1 MAKVLG
7 VGGVFFKSPD
17 PQMLCAWYAQHLG
30 LPVQNETGA
39 TFAVFPPEGMPPGG
53 YTVWSPFAAD
63 TTYFA
68 PGDKS
73 YMFNLVVD
81 DLAAALEQ
89 VRAGGA
95 QVMDQIERSEYG
107 QFGWFMDP
115 DGNKVELWQP
125 PADGAPSG

>member
-17 PQMLCAWYAQHLG
+17 PQKLYDWYAQHLG
-30 LPVQNETGA
+30 LPVRTEEGV
-39 TFAVFPPEGMPPGG
+39 TFAMFSPTAMPKGG
-53 YTVWSPFAAD
+53 YTVWSAFTAD

-68 PGDKS
+68 PGEKS

-81 DLAAALEQ
+81 DLDAALEQ

-95 QVMDQIERSEYG
+95 QVMDQVERSEYG
-107 QFGWFMDP
+107 QFGWFVDP